1 MKIIRQFILIL
12 ASLAMLSSCLN
23 EEEKLVATAIMT
35 DKSSLEFGIEDTL
48 ALALTVYADA
58 PWTVET
64 PSWVTVD
71 PATGDAG
78 ETVVTVVVEP
88 NVRENLPDRP
98 RQDVLKFVGQDIYAN
113 AFVDILQAGDKYR
126 DLVELTMAEALAL
139 ETDTFVGVKDVQ
151 VVALASNG
159 FIAQDQTALSY
170 VAADLEVELG
180 DKGNVYAYVS
190 SLNDLPSLAKGD
202 KFVKASNSAVDYSS
216 AKDITAELQAYKAS
230 QIELV
235 SITGKYASKKI
246 ELYYEEGAERPS
258 QPDSVVIEVMNPH
271 ESLALSQ
278 YDGWLVEAK
287 GYTVGQ
293 GTNVVY
299 FVPVEVK
306 GVKSLETIYYSD
318 DFSWIAPMSA
328 ADAAGD
334 AVGTNNPSTTAPNVW
349 KMTSSQDFFNKFNE
363 IGYQYLWGTVGDS
376 EFKLGPEQA
385 PNGSVGKDGSM
396 YIQKDYLKFGQ
407 TSYNGALRL
416 PALSAIPGQVNI
428 VIDFDW
434 CWQVTGSYN
443 PDIMTLTVESSNG
456 KFEQTGTA
464 VSQNLESAQ
473 SQEAEKSKI
482 EWQHVSIVLTEATP
496 ETVLTIRPTY
506 ADPDKQNKARHQN
519 RWYLDNIKIIEYTGS
534 VSVAEPT
541 EAEVT
546 ISMENNIIFEAA
558 QTEPITFEFQS
569 DQEAT
574 LTVGADWAFFIDA
587 DDKEVSSLTIAAS
600 TPTTVKVGA
609 KEHTESEPRTT
620 EITIES
626 GLTVETIPV
635 KQMSPGQK
643 VEPFVSFVGGN
654 SNKVNFEEGTFI
666 VTVQGNIE
674 FQVEDDASW
683 VTVEAVP
690 ETRATVEFKS
700 YVVAYEANSDPA
712 ERIARIRAFNADQNL
727 ESVYTLVQGPYETG
741 IYYQDDFSWVAPWA
755 DAYGADDS
763 VGDNNASGKAPNVYS
778 HETHLEGGVPG
789 YPAFLTEYANRGYED
804 VNAAGK
810 SFYTQKYY
818 LKFGKTSVHTG
829 LKLPANDFEGTAPAD
844 VELSFDWAAHMTGK
858 GVIDKVNIVVE
869 LEGDGVCGDSGAK
882 ISNPF
887 TTTQP
892 EGKLEWQKAS
902 LVLKGVTSAT
912 RIIIRPTVLDDSDG
926 VTQKRWYIDNIKLA
940 KPTFLFSDD
949 FSWVAPWADAYGAD
963 DSVGDNNASG
973 KAPNVY
979 SHETHLE
986 GGVPGYPAFLTE
998 YANRGYEDVNA
1009 AGKSFYTQKYY
1020 LKFGKTSVHTGL
1032 KLPALEVADATDVDL
1047 SFNWAA
1053 HMTGKGVIDKVNIVV
1068 ELEGDGVCG
1077 DTGTKISNPFTTT
1090 QPEGKL
1096 EWQNASLILKGV
1108 TSATRIIIRPT
1119 VLDDSDGVTQKRW
1132 YIDNI
1137 RIY

>member
-1 MKIIRQFILIL
+1 
-12 ASLAMLSSCLN
+12 MLSSCLN

-48 ALALTVYADA
+48 SMSLVVYADA
-58 PWTVET
+58 PWTVECAD
-64 PSWVTVD
+64 WITVE
-71 PATGDAG
+71 PASGYAG
-78 ETVVTVVVEP
+78 ETPVTVSVEP
-88 NVRENLPDRP
+88 NIREELADRP
-98 RQDVLKFVGQDIYAN
+98 RSAVVCFKGQDMYADAN
-113 AFVDILQAGDKYR
+113 VEILQNGDKYR
-126 DLVELTMAEALAL
+126 DLIDGTLADAFAQEAG
-139 ETDTFVGVKDVQ
+139 TFVGVRNIQ
-151 VVALASNG
+151 VMALASDG
-159 FIAQDQTALSY
+159 FVVKDETAISY
-170 VAADLEVELG
+170 VTGEQEVAVG
-180 DKGNVYAYVS
+180 DKGSVYSYVS
-190 SLNDLPSLAKGD
+190 TLNGFPSLANTD
-202 KFVKASNSAVDYSS
+202 KVVVESNSPVDYSA
-216 AKDITAELQAYKAS
+216 AKDITKELQAYEVS

-235 SITGKYASKKI
+235 SVTGKLTSKKL
-246 ELYYEEGAERPS
+246 ELYYAEGEERPAE
-258 QPDSVVIEVMNPH
+258 PDSVVVELFNTH
-271 ESLALSQ
+271 ESLSMGD

-287 GYTVGQ
+287 GYVVGRSS
-293 GTNVVY
+293 NSVY
-299 FVPVEVK
+299 VVPVSLN
-306 GVKSLETIYYSD
+306 GIKSLETIYYSD

-546 ISMENNIIFEAA
+546 ISMENNIIFDAA

-690 ETRATVEFKS
+690 ETRATVELKS

-892 EGKLEWQKAS
+892 DGKLEWQKAS

>member
-1 MKIIRQFILIL
+1 
-12 ASLAMLSSCLN
+12 MLSSCLN

-48 ALALTVYADA
+48 SMSLVVYADA
-58 PWTVET
+58 PWTVECAD
-64 PSWVTVD
+64 WITVE
-71 PATGDAG
+71 PTSGYAG
-78 ETVVTVVVEP
+78 ETPVTVSVEP
-88 NVRENLPDRP
+88 NIREELADRP
-98 RQDVLKFVGQDIYAN
+98 RSAVVCFKGQDMYADAN
-113 AFVDILQAGDKYR
+113 VEILQNGDKYR
-126 DLVELTMAEALAL
+126 DLIDGTLADAFAQEAG
-139 ETDTFVGVKDVQ
+139 TFVGVRNIQ
-151 VVALASNG
+151 VMALASDG
-159 FIAQDQTALSY
+159 FVVKDETAISY
-170 VAADLEVELG
+170 VTGEQEVAVG
-180 DKGNVYAYVS
+180 DKGSVYSYVS
-190 SLNDLPSLAKGD
+190 TLNGFPSLANTD
-202 KFVKASNSAVDYSS
+202 KVVVESNSPVDYSA
-216 AKDITAELQAYKAS
+216 AKDITKELQAYEVS

-235 SITGKYASKKI
+235 SVTGKLTSKKL
-246 ELYYEEGAERPS
+246 ELYYAEGEERPAE
-258 QPDSVVIEVMNPH
+258 PDSVVVELFNTH
-271 ESLALSQ
+271 ESLSMGD

-287 GYTVGQ
+287 GYVVGRSS
-293 GTNVVY
+293 NSVY
-299 FVPVEVK
+299 VVPVSLN
-306 GVKSLETIYYSD
+306 GIKSLETIYFSD

-334 AVGTNNPSTTAPNVW
+334 AVGTNYPSTTAPNVW

-534 VSVAEPT
+534 VTVAEPT
-541 EAEVT
+541 EAEVS

-643 VEPFVSFVGGN
+643 VEPFVSIVGGN
-654 SNKVNFEEGTFI
+654 GTKVSSDEGTLNL
-666 VTVQGNIE
+666 TVQSNVD
-674 FQVEDDASW
+674 FKVESDVAW
-683 VTVEAVP
+683 
-690 ETRATVEFKS
+690 ATVEPVPATRAQVELTT
-700 YVVAYEANSDPA
+700 YVVKYEANTVP
-712 ERIARIRAFNADQNL
+712 EARTAHIRVFNAEKNL
-727 ESVYTLVQGPYETG
+727 ESVYTLEQAAFEVGVFF
-741 IYYQDDFSWVAPWA
+741 QDDFAWVAPFVDA
-755 DAYGADDS
+755 DIANGRTQGDSMLDNAQYTVSSSYG
-763 VGDNNASGKAPNVYS
+763 
-778 HETHLEGGVPG
+778 LEG
-789 YPAFLTEYANRGYED
+789 FEQKLTELGYEALFPESKAIY
-804 VNAAGK
+804 VMKGN
-810 SFYTQKYY
+810 Y
-818 LKFGKTSVHTG
+818 LKFSKGKNTNG
-829 LKLPANDFEGTAPAD
+829 IRLPKTNFYGESTVA
-844 VELSFDWAAHMTGK
+844 LSFDWG
-858 GVIDKVNIVVE
+858 INIGANGPDPVE
-869 LEGDGVCGDSGAK
+869 LEVVIEGNGTIGGQQKSAPIKHTAGDWEWQTETIVISGVDNDTRISIRPTAFTGVVDASGNYRWFLDNVKLAKNDAPVGGTLHTVFPFPYDPTFDASKVENPTNWNLAEGWILSEDGKSKLSAHNPDGSALKVTYKYEAAAADGTKDHVRVLSTGMKKGGYWLFEVPVVDMPAGKYNIKYTQSSSNTGANYFLIEVSVGGQNWTAIDSKTSTETYKDGSEPREVTYTYALNKLGANIANLAYNVDLTYSAPALPGSNTLYIRATIADDMEYRATKAIGDSGTNR
-882 ISNPF
+882 IWGPCEITF
-887 TTTQP
+887 T
-892 EGKLEWQKAS
+892 E
-902 LVLKGVTSAT
+902 
-912 RIIIRPTVLDDSDG
+912 
-926 VTQKRWYIDNIKLA
+926 
-940 KPTFLFSDD
+940 
-949 FSWVAPWADAYGAD
+949 
-963 DSVGDNNASG
+963 
-973 KAPNVY
+973 
-979 SHETHLE
+979 
-986 GGVPGYPAFLTE
+986 
-998 YANRGYEDVNA
+998 
-1009 AGKSFYTQKYY
+1009 
-1020 LKFGKTSVHTGL
+1020 
-1032 KLPALEVADATDVDL
+1032 
-1047 SFNWAA
+1047 
-1053 HMTGKGVIDKVNIVV
+1053 
-1068 ELEGDGVCG
+1068 
-1077 DTGTKISNPFTTT
+1077 
-1090 QPEGKL
+1090 
-1096 EWQNASLILKGV
+1096 
-1108 TSATRIIIRPT
+1108 
-1119 VLDDSDGVTQKRW
+1119 
-1132 YIDNI
+1132 
-1137 RIY
+1137 

>member
-1 MKIIRQFILIL
+1 
-12 ASLAMLSSCLN
+12 MLSSCLN

-48 ALALTVYADA
+48 SMSLVVYADA
-58 PWTVET
+58 PWTVECAD
-64 PSWVTVD
+64 WITVE
-71 PATGDAG
+71 PASGYAG
-78 ETVVTVVVEP
+78 ETPVTVSVEP
-88 NVRENLPDRP
+88 NIREELADRP
-98 RQDVLKFVGQDIYAN
+98 RSAVVCFKGQDMYADAN
-113 AFVDILQAGDKYR
+113 VEILQNGDKYR
-126 DLVELTMAEALAL
+126 DLIDGTLADAFAQEAG
-139 ETDTFVGVKDVQ
+139 TFVGVRNIQ
-151 VVALASNG
+151 VMALASDG
-159 FIAQDQTALSY
+159 FVVKDETAISY
-170 VAADLEVELG
+170 VTGEQEVAVG
-180 DKGNVYAYVS
+180 DKGSVYSYVS
-190 SLNDLPSLAKGD
+190 TLNGFPSLANTD
-202 KFVKASNSAVDYSS
+202 KVVVESNSPVDYSA
-216 AKDITAELQAYKAS
+216 AKDITKELQAYEVS

-235 SITGKYASKKI
+235 SVTGKLTSKKL
-246 ELYYEEGAERPS
+246 ELYYAEGEERPAE
-258 QPDSVVIEVMNPH
+258 PDSVVVELFNTH
-271 ESLALSQ
+271 ESLSMGD

-287 GYTVGQ
+287 GYVVGRSS
-293 GTNVVY
+293 NSVY
-299 FVPVEVK
+299 VVPVSLN
-306 GVKSLETIYYSD
+306 GIKSLETIYYSD

-546 ISMENNIIFEAA
+546 ISMENNIIFDAA

-690 ETRATVEFKS
+690 ETRATVELKS

-804 VNAAGK
+804 VNAEGK

-892 EGKLEWQKAS
+892 DGKLEWQKAS